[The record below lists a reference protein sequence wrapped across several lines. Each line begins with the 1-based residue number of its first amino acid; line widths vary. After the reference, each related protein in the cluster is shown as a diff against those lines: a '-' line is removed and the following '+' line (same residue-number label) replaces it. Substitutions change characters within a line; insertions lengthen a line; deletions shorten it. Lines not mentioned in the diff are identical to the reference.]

1 MKDCYSFHTHASDL
15 DDYYQTQQ
23 QAYVNIFDKM
33 GIGDKTF
40 LTYASGGTFSK
51 YSHEFQ
57 TVCEAGE
64 DTIYYLE
71 EKNIAFNDEI
81 VHDPEVRKEFDL
93 DNKSLQ
99 ELKTVEV
106 GNIFKLNTKF
116 AEPFEVT
123 YKDQEGSDHMVYM

>member
-1 MKDCYSFHTHASDL
+1 MDL
-15 DDYYQTQQ
+15 DTYYETQKE
-23 QAYVNIFDKM
+23 AYIRIFNKI

-81 VHDPEVRKEFDL
+81 IHDSEVRKEFDL
-93 DNKSLQ
+93 DNQNLTV
-99 ELKTVEV
+99 LKTVEV

-116 AEPFEVT
+116 SEPFHVV
-123 YKDQEGSDHMVYM
+123 YKDNTGEENIVYM